1 MRSFFLATASAG
13 DINFIEN
20 AIFCSKLTEIV
31 LEKANKRPA
40 LCRKVPLYQ
49 RIVLEVSVGL
59 KLCAILGGG
68 HLEDGGAEGHGRL
81 APDASWG
88 DGVVDVGAG
97 DNEEEAGART

>member
-20 AIFCSKLTEIV
+20 AIFRSKLTEIV

-49 RIVLEVSVGL
+49 RIVLEVSIGL

-68 HLEDGGAEGHGRL
+68 HLEDGAEGHGCL
-81 APDASWG
+81 APDTSWG
-88 DGVVDVGAG
+88 DGVVDVGAS
-97 DNEEEAGART
+97 DNEEEAGTRT